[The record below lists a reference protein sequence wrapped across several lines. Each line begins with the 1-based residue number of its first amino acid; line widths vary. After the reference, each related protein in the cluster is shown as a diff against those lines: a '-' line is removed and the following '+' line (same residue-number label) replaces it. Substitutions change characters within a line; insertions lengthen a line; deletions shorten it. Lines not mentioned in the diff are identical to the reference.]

1 MQNLVL
7 LLLLL
12 LLLLVF
18 HFLGCCHGYNAV
30 QRCCGPPSRQK
41 VLNAREG

>member
-1 MQNLVL
+1 MQNLV
-7 LLLLL
+7 LL

-30 QRCCGPPSRQK
+30 PRCCG
-41 VLNAREG
+41 L